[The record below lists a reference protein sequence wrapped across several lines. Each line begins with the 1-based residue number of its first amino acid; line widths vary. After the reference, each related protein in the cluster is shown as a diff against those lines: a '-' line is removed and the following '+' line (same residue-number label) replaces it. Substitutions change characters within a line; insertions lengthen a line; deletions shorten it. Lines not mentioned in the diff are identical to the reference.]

1 MWIRITKSCNQGLNT
16 YSKGELID
24 RPESQIKLLPKD
36 VYEPAAAPWE
46 TQVDQAARVRDQK
59 KQTFLR
65 LQQESI
71 LAADK
76 LRTAVGIAA
85 NRRQSL
91 YVTQNA
97 LEKLITVRT
106 NCQMLI
112 KKFKSNTTKK
122 GQATFAQQTA
132 QLETIN
138 KEKTL
143 MGLMVAKLTGQVQ
156 ASDAEADL
164 QTIFAENARLATAK
178 AEADLRSLIDD
189 AAAKQEQSSDEQQ
202 PKQNEP
208 DAETAP
214 TDNADPAAQPEDA
227 DNPQGQT
234 VSA

>member
-65 LQQESI
+65 LQQEST

-85 NRRQSL
+85 DCKQSL
-91 YVTQNA
+91 HITQTA
-97 LEKLITVRT
+97 LDKLLTTRT
-106 NCQMLI
+106 DYRQQA
-112 KKFKSNTTKK
+112 KKLKNNTTKK
-122 GQATFAQQTA
+122 GMATLAKQSA

-156 ASDAEADL
+156 ASESEADL